1 MPLTRDIARFVC
13 ELDAARIPEA
23 AFATVRRGMADCIGV
38 AFAGSVEPVSAHALA
53 LIDAASRPGTS
64 RVWAGDACVD
74 AADAARTNAIMAH
87 ALDFDDTGL
96 EGHPSVVLAP
106 VVLAEAER
114 LGSSWRDAVVA
125 YVAGYETWAEL
136 LGRDEDRHHAKGW
149 HPTAVFGTVA
159 AAAASARMRGLPQ
172 AATMNALGIAASMA
186 GGLVANFGSMTKA
199 LQVGLAASNGMLSAT
214 LAERGV
220 TAAADALESP
230 TGLLRAISPSGRVR
244 LDGDCRIGHDWQIAR
259 QGLNIKRYPACYATH
274 RVIDAAVELHARLG
288 GQVAAIEEIVIELGE
303 MQAAMLRGEPPDSGL
318 DAKFS
323 APYVVA
329 CALLRG
335 DVRLDD
341 FSEQAV
347 RAPELRR
354 LLGRARVV
362 LLSQRDPLEPLF
374 APADRV
380 RIRMRDGSAV
390 DSAPVQRA
398 RGHASRPLEPG
409 DLAAKFLACAG
420 SVLGEAGAH
429 DWWAH
434 VRAPDDAPVRWPAAP
449 RPQAAS
455 ASQASAGVVM
465 VAAKSM
471 TS

>member
-1 MPLTRDIARFVC
+1 MALTRDIARFVC
-13 ELDAARIPEA
+13 ELDAARIPAA

-53 LIDAASRPGTS
+53 LLDGASLQGTS
-64 RVWAGDACVD
+64 RVWACDARVG
-74 AADAARTNAIMAH
+74 AGDAARTNAVMAH

-114 LGSSWRDAVVA
+114 LGSSWRDAVVG

-136 LGRDEDRHHAKGW
+136 LGRDQDRHHAKGW

-159 AAAASARMRGLPQ
+159 AAAASARMRALPQ
-172 AATMNALGIAASMA
+172 AATTNALGIAASMA

-199 LQVGLAASNGMLSAT
+199 LQVGLAASNGMLAAT
-214 LAERGV
+214 LAGRGI

-230 TGLLRAISPSGRVR
+230 TGLLHAISPSGRVR
-244 LDGDCRIGHDWQIAR
+244 LDGDCRIGHEWQIMR
-259 QGLNIKRYPACYATH
+259 QGLNVKRYPACYATH
-274 RVIDAAVELHARLG
+274 RVIDAALELHARLG
-288 GQVAAIEEIVIELGE
+288 ERVADIDEVVIELGE
-303 MQAAMLRGEPPDSGL
+303 MQAAMLRREPPCSGL

-323 APYVVA
+323 APYVVS

-341 FSEQAV
+341 FSEQVV
-347 RAPELRR
+347 RAPDVQR
-354 LLGRARVV
+354 LTRRARVV
-362 LLSQRDPLEPLF
+362 LLSQRDALEPLF

-380 RIRMRDGSAV
+380 RIRMRDGSTV

-398 RGHASRPLEPG
+398 RGHASRPLEPAE
-409 DLAAKFLACAG
+409 LAAKFLACAG
-420 SVLGEAGAH
+420 SVLGEAGAR
-429 DWWAH
+429 DWWTQ

-449 RPQAAS
+449 RHAPGES
-455 ASQASAGVVM
+455 RSG
-465 VAAKSM
+465 
-471 TS
+471 